1 MEGDALYPKKCVH
14 PVSQLAELS
23 NGIIWRLCSRCGKR
37 WRVKF
42 TDNDVIIDEFCDDQS
57 RF

>member
-1 MEGDALYPKKCVH
+1 MKCVH
-14 PVSQLAELS
+14 PVSQLTEFN
-23 NGIIWRLCSRCGKR
+23 NGIIWRLCSHCGKR

-42 TDNDVIIDEFCDDQS
+42 TDDDVIIDEFYDDQP